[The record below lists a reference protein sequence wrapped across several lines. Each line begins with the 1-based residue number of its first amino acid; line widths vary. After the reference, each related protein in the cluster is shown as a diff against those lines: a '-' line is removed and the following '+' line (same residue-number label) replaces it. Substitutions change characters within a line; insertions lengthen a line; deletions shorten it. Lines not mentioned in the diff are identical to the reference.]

1 MNKIL
6 VIEDEPIIRKNL
18 LTLLRAEGFE
28 TISSDNGS
36 SGVKLAQNQQ
46 PDLIICDII
55 IPQLDGYGV
64 LKTLQQHPITAA
76 IPFIFLSSK
85 ADWSDW
91 RMGMR
96 LGADDYLIKPV
107 KRQELL
113 DVIATRLQKRLYQ
126 TKCHHLE
133 LKKVQAQLDYL
144 LRYDQV
150 TNLPNRLL
158 LEERFNQLLIQR
170 QGRYR
175 RLPVLS
181 LSFDQLNQIYNILGP
196 VNGDLLLQAVA
207 KRLLGRVG
215 PLDTVAQLGMDQ
227 FVILLATTI
236 NQIEIG
242 QMAETLIDALSLPFT
257 IGEYEIVLTP
267 RIGIACFGRDA
278 LDLNTLI
285 THANRARAN
294 AGQKGQKAYEFY
306 IASIGDKS
314 QQALWLELQLRQAL
328 QKDELQVHYQPKVNL
343 KTREIEGAEALIR
356 WYHPELGAISPAKFI
371 PLAEKTGLIVPLG
384 EWVLRKACTQA
395 KIWQTQGLSPVQI
408 AVNLSGH
415 QFNQPNLSDSI
426 VAILEETELEARYLQ
441 LELTESTL
449 MENPDHAIAT
459 LKELKSRGIQISIDD
474 FGTGYCSLSY
484 LRLFPF
490 DVLKIDRSFVCQLT
504 EDVKNEAITTAI
516 LQMAHSLKL
525 KVVAEGVETA
535 SQLKFLCGHKCDEIQ
550 GYWFSPPLSAPT
562 FTELLSTG
570 KRLSLSSL
578 G

>member
-36 SGVKLAQNQQ
+36 SGVTLAQNQQ

-113 DVIATRLQKRLYQ
+113 DAIATRLQKRVYQ

-181 LSFDQLNQIYNILGP
+181 LSFDQLNQINNILGP
-196 VNGDLLLQAVA
+196 VSGDLLLQAVA

-215 PLDTVAQLGMDQ
+215 PLDTVAQLGIDQ

-236 NQIEIG
+236 NQTEIG
-242 QMAETLIDALSLPFT
+242 LMAETLIDALSLPFT

-267 RIGIACFGRDA
+267 KIGIACFGRDA

-285 THANRARAN
+285 THANRAREN

-314 QQALWLELQLRQAL
+314 QEALWLELKLRQAL

-343 KTREIEGAEALIR
+343 RTREIEGAEALIR

-395 KIWQTQGLSPVQI
+395 KLWQTQGLSRVQI

-459 LKELKSRGIQISIDD
+459 LKELKSFGIQISIDD
-474 FGTGYCSLSY
+474 FGTGYSSLSY

-490 DVLKIDRSFVCQLT
+490 DILKIDRSFVCQLT

-516 LQMAHSLKL
+516 LQMAHSLDL

-535 SQLKFLCGHKCDEIQ
+535 SQLAFLCGHKCDEIQ
-550 GYWFSPPLSAPT
+550 GYCFSPPLSAPT

>member
-28 TISSDNGS
+28 TISSDNGN
-36 SGVKLAQNQQ
+36 SGVKLAQEEQ

-64 LKTLQQHPITAA
+64 LKTLQQHPVTAA

-107 KRQELL
+107 KREELL
-113 DVIATRLQKRLYQ
+113 DAIATRLQKRLYQ

-144 LRYDQV
+144 LRYDQL

-181 LSFDQLNQIYNILGP
+181 LSFDQLNQINNILGP
-196 VNGDLLLQAVA
+196 VSGDLLLQAVA

-215 PLDTVAQLGMDQ
+215 PLDTVAQLGIDQ

-236 NQIEIG
+236 NQTEIG

-257 IGEYEIVLTP
+257 IEEYEIVLTP
-267 RIGIACFGRDA
+267 RIGIACFGRDG

-285 THANRARAN
+285 THANGAREN
-294 AGQKGQKAYEFY
+294 AGHKGQKAYEFY

-314 QQALWLELQLRQAL
+314 QQALLLELQLRQAL
-328 QKDELQVHYQPKVNL
+328 QQDELQLYYQPKVNL
-343 KTREIEGAEALIR
+343 RTGEIEGAEALIR
-356 WYHPELGAISPAKFI
+356 WHHPELGAISPAKFI
-371 PLAEKTGLIVPLG
+371 PLAEKTGLIVPVG
-384 EWVLRKACTQA
+384 EWVLRKACTEA
-395 KIWQTQGLSPVQI
+395 KLWQTQGLSPVQI

-459 LKELKSRGIQISIDD
+459 LKELKSFGIQISIDD
-474 FGTGYCSLSY
+474 FGTGYSSLSY

-516 LQMAHSLKL
+516 LQMAHSLNL

-535 SQLKFLCGHKCDEIQ
+535 SQLAFLCGHKCDEIQ
-550 GYWFSPPLSAPT
+550 GYCFSPPLSAPT

-570 KRLSLSSL
+570 KRLSTNHLA
-578 G
+578 

>member
-28 TISSDNGS
+28 TISSDNGN
-36 SGVKLAQNQQ
+36 SGVKLAQEEQ

-107 KRQELL
+107 KREELL
-113 DVIATRLQKRLYQ
+113 DAIATRLQKRLYQ

-144 LRYDQV
+144 LRYDQL

-181 LSFDQLNQIYNILGP
+181 LSFDQLNQINNILGP
-196 VNGDLLLQAVA
+196 VSGDLLLQAVA

-215 PLDTVAQLGMDQ
+215 PLDTVANLGIDQ

-236 NQIEIG
+236 NQTEIG
-242 QMAETLIDALSLPFT
+242 LMAETLIDALSLPFT

-285 THANRARAN
+285 THANRAREN

-328 QKDELQVHYQPKVNL
+328 QKDELQVYYQPKVNL
-343 KTREIEGAEALIR
+343 STGEIEGAEALIR
-356 WYHPELGAISPAKFI
+356 WYHPELGAISPTKFI

-395 KIWQTQGLSPVQI
+395 KLWQTQGLSPVQI

-459 LKELKSRGIQISIDD
+459 LKRLKSFGIQISIDD
-474 FGTGYCSLSY
+474 FGTGYSSLSY

-535 SQLKFLCGHKCDEIQ
+535 SQLAFLCGHKCDEIQ
-550 GYWFSPPLSAPT
+550 GYCFSPPLSAPT

>member
-64 LKTLQQHPITAA
+64 LKTLQQHPVTAA

-107 KRQELL
+107 KREELL
-113 DVIATRLQKRLYQ
+113 DAIATRLQKRLYQ

-181 LSFDQLNQIYNILGP
+181 LTFDQLNHINNTLGP
-196 VNGDLLLQAVA
+196 VSGDLLLQAVA

-215 PLDTVAQLGMDQ
+215 PLDTVANLGIDQ

-236 NQIEIG
+236 NQTEIG
-242 QMAETLIDALSLPFT
+242 LMAETLIDALSLPFN

-267 RIGIACFGRDA
+267 KIGIACFGRDA

-285 THANRARAN
+285 THANRAREN

-395 KIWQTQGLSPVQI
+395 KLWQTQGLSPVQI

-426 VAILEETELEARYLQ
+426 LAILEETELEARYLQ

-449 MENPDHAIAT
+449 MKNPDHAIAT
-459 LKELKSRGIQISIDD
+459 LKQLKSRGIQISIDD
-474 FGTGYCSLSY
+474 FGTGYSSLSY

-535 SQLKFLCGHKCDEIQ
+535 SQLKFLRGHKCDEIQ

>member
-6 VIEDEPIIRKNL
+6 VIEDDPIIRKNL

-64 LKTLQQHPITAA
+64 LKTLQQHPVTAA

-113 DVIATRLQKRLYQ
+113 DAIATRLQKRLYQ

-181 LSFDQLNQIYNILGP
+181 LSFDQLNQINNTLGP
-196 VNGDLLLQAVA
+196 VSGDLLLQAVA

-215 PLDTVAQLGMDQ
+215 PLDTVANLGINQ

-236 NQIEIG
+236 NQTEIG
-242 QMAETLIDALSLPFT
+242 LMAETLIDALSLPFN

-267 RIGIACFGRDA
+267 KIGIACFGRDA

-285 THANRARAN
+285 THANRAREN
-294 AGQKGQKAYEFY
+294 TGQKGQKAYEFY

-343 KTREIEGAEALIR
+343 RTGEIEGAEALIR
-356 WYHPELGAISPAKFI
+356 WHHSELGAISPAKFI

-395 KIWQTQGLSPVQI
+395 KLWQTQGLSRVQI

-426 VAILEETELEARYLQ
+426 VAILEETELDPRYLQ

-449 MENPDHAIAT
+449 MDNPDHAIAT
-459 LKELKSRGIQISIDD
+459 LKELKSFGIQISIDD
-474 FGTGYCSLSY
+474 FGTGYSSLSY

-516 LQMAHSLKL
+516 LQMAHSLNL

-535 SQLKFLCGHKCDEIQ
+535 SQLAFLCGHKCDEIQ
-550 GYWFSPPLSAPT
+550 GYCFSPPLSAPT

-570 KRLSLSSL
+570 KRLSISSL

>member
-113 DVIATRLQKRLYQ
+113 DAIATRLQKRLYQ

-144 LRYDQV
+144 LRYDQL

-181 LSFDQLNQIYNILGP
+181 LSFDQLYQIYNILGP

-242 QMAETLIDALSLPFT
+242 LMAETLIDALSLPFT

-343 KTREIEGAEALIR
+343 KTGEIEGAEALIR
-356 WYHPELGAISPAKFI
+356 WYHSELGAISPAKFI

-395 KIWQTQGLSPVQI
+395 KLWQTQGLSPVQI

-459 LKELKSRGIQISIDD
+459 LKRLKSFGIQISIDD
-474 FGTGYCSLSY
+474 FGTGYSSLSY

-525 KVVAEGVETA
+525 KVVAEGVETT
-535 SQLKFLCGHKCDEIQ
+535 SQLAFLCGHKCDEIQ
-550 GYWFSPPLSAPT
+550 GYCFSPPLSAPT

-570 KRLSLSSL
+570 KRLSLSYL

>member
-6 VIEDEPIIRKNL
+6 VIEDEPIIRQNL
-18 LTLLRAEGFE
+18 LSLLRAEGFE

-46 PDLIICDII
+46 PDLIICDVI

-64 LKTLQQHPITAA
+64 LKTLQQHPVTAA

-107 KRQELL
+107 KREELL
-113 DVIATRLQKRLYQ
+113 DAIATRLQKRLYQ
-126 TKCHHLE
+126 TKRHHLE
-133 LKKVQAQLDYL
+133 LRKVQAQLDYL

-150 TNLPNRLL
+150 THLPNRLL

-236 NQIEIG
+236 NQTEIG

-285 THANRARAN
+285 THANRAREN

-328 QKDELQVHYQPKVNL
+328 QQDEFQVYYQPKVNL
-343 KTREIEGAEALIR
+343 TTGEIEGAEALIR

-371 PLAEKTGLIVPLG
+371 PLAEKTGLIVPVG

-395 KIWQTQGLSPVQI
+395 KLWQTQGLSPVQI

-415 QFNQPNLSDSI
+415 QFNQPNLTDSI
-426 VAILEETELEARYLQ
+426 VAILEETELDPRYLQ

-459 LKELKSRGIQISIDD
+459 LKELKSFGIQISIDD
-474 FGTGYCSLSY
+474 FGTGYSSLSY

-504 EDVKNEAITTAI
+504 EDAKNEAITTAI
-516 LQMAHSLKL
+516 LQMAHSLDL

-535 SQLKFLCGHKCDEIQ
+535 SQLEFLCGHKCDEIQ
-550 GYWFSPPLSAPT
+550 GYCFSPPLSAPT
-562 FTELLSTG
+562 FTELLCTG

>member
-107 KRQELL
+107 NRQELL
-113 DVIATRLQKRLYQ
+113 DAIATRLQKRLYQ

-170 QGRYR
+170 HGRYR

-242 QMAETLIDALSLPFT
+242 LMAETLIDALSLPFT

-285 THANRARAN
+285 THANRAREN

-328 QKDELQVHYQPKVNL
+328 QKDELQVYYQPKVNL
-343 KTREIEGAEALIR
+343 STGEIEGAEALIR
-356 WYHPELGAISPAKFI
+356 WYHPELGAISPTKFI

-395 KIWQTQGLSPVQI
+395 KLWQTQGLSPVQI

-459 LKELKSRGIQISIDD
+459 LKRLKSFGIQISIDD
-474 FGTGYCSLSY
+474 FGTGYSSLSY

-535 SQLKFLCGHKCDEIQ
+535 SQLAFLCGHKCDEIQ
-550 GYWFSPPLSAPT
+550 GYCFSPPLSAPT

>member
-6 VIEDEPIIRKNL
+6 VIEDEPIIRKKL

-64 LKTLQQHPITAA
+64 LKTLQQHPVTAA

-113 DVIATRLQKRLYQ
+113 DAIATRLQKRLYQ
-126 TKCHHLE
+126 TKRHHLE
-133 LKKVQAQLDYL
+133 LKKVQAQLNYL

-150 TNLPNRLL
+150 THLPNRLL
-158 LEERFNQLLIQR
+158 LEERFNQLLLQR

-181 LSFDQLNQIYNILGP
+181 LSFEQLNQIHNTLGP
-196 VNGDLLLQAVA
+196 VSGDLLLQAVA

-215 PLDTVAQLGMDQ
+215 PLDTVAQSGIDK

-236 NQIEIG
+236 NQTEIA

-257 IGEYEIVLTP
+257 IGKYEIVLTP

-285 THANRARAN
+285 THANRAREN

-343 KTREIEGAEALIR
+343 RTGEIEGAEALIR

-395 KIWQTQGLSPVQI
+395 KLWQTQGLSPVQI

-426 VAILEETELEARYLQ
+426 VAILKETELEARYLQ

>member
-6 VIEDEPIIRKNL
+6 VIEDEPIIRKKL

-28 TISSDNGS
+28 TISSDNGN

-64 LKTLQQHPITAA
+64 LKTLQEDPVTAA

-91 RMGMR
+91 RMVMR

-107 KRQELL
+107 KREELL
-113 DVIATRLQKRLYQ
+113 DAIATRLQKRLYQ
-126 TKCHHLE
+126 TKRHHLE
-133 LKKVQAQLDYL
+133 LKKVQAQLNYL

-158 LEERFNQLLIQR
+158 LEERFNQLLLQR

-181 LSFDQLNQIYNILGP
+181 LSFDQLNQINNTLGP
-196 VNGDLLLQAVA
+196 VSGDLLLQAVA

-215 PLDTVAQLGMDQ
+215 PLDTVAQLGIDQ

-236 NQIEIG
+236 NQTEIG

-285 THANRARAN
+285 THANGAREN

-328 QKDELQVHYQPKVNL
+328 PKDELQVYYQPKVNL
-343 KTREIEGAEALIR
+343 RTGEIEGAEALIR
-356 WYHPELGAISPAKFI
+356 WHHRALGAISPAKFI

-395 KIWQTQGLSPVQI
+395 KLWQTQGLSPVQI

-415 QFNQPNLSDSI
+415 QFNQPNLSNSI
-426 VAILEETELEARYLQ
+426 LAILEETELDPRYLQ

-449 MENPDHAIAT
+449 MDNPNHAIAT
-459 LKELKSRGIQISIDD
+459 LKELKSFGIQISIDD

-516 LQMAHSLKL
+516 LQMAHSLNL

-535 SQLKFLCGHKCDEIQ
+535 SQLAFLCGHKCDEIQ
-550 GYWFSPPLSAPT
+550 GYCFSPPLSAPT
-562 FTELLSTG
+562 FTEWLSTG

>member
-6 VIEDEPIIRKNL
+6 VIEDEPIIRKKL
-18 LTLLRAEGFE
+18 LTLLKAEGFE

-55 IPQLDGYGV
+55 IPKLDGYGV
-64 LKTLQQHPITAA
+64 LKTLQQHPVTAA

-113 DVIATRLQKRLYQ
+113 DAIATRLQKRLYQ

-175 RLPVLS
+175 RMPVLS
-181 LSFDQLNQIYNILGP
+181 LSFDQLNQINNTLGP
-196 VNGDLLLQAVA
+196 VSGDLLLQAVA

-215 PLDTVAQLGMDQ
+215 PLDTVANLGIDQ

-236 NQIEIG
+236 NQTEIG
-242 QMAETLIDALSLPFT
+242 LMAETLIDALSLPFT

-267 RIGIACFGRDA
+267 KIGIACFGRDA

-285 THANRARAN
+285 THANRARQN

-343 KTREIEGAEALIR
+343 RTGEIEGAEALIR
-356 WYHPELGAISPAKFI
+356 WHHPELGAISPTKFI

-395 KIWQTQGLSPVQI
+395 KLWQTQGLSPVQI

-426 VAILEETELEARYLQ
+426 VAILEETELDPRYLQ

-459 LKELKSRGIQISIDD
+459 LKQLKSRGIQISIDD
-474 FGTGYCSLSY
+474 FGTGYSSLSY

-516 LQMAHSLKL
+516 LQMAHSLDL

-535 SQLKFLCGHKCDEIQ
+535 SQLAFLCGHKCDEIQ
-550 GYWFSPPLSAPT
+550 GYCFSPPLSAPT

-570 KRLSLSSL
+570 KRLSISSL

>member
-36 SGVKLAQNQQ
+36 SGVKLAQEEQ

-107 KRQELL
+107 KREELL
-113 DVIATRLQKRLYQ
+113 DAIATRLQKRLYQ

-181 LSFDQLNQIYNILGP
+181 LSFDQLNQINNILGP
-196 VNGDLLLQAVA
+196 VSGDLLLQAVA

-215 PLDTVAQLGMDQ
+215 PLDTVANLGIDQ

-236 NQIEIG
+236 NQTEIG
-242 QMAETLIDALSLPFT
+242 LMAETLIDALSLPFT

-285 THANRARAN
+285 THANRAREN

-328 QKDELQVHYQPKVNL
+328 QKDELQVYYQPKVNL
-343 KTREIEGAEALIR
+343 STGEIEGAEALIR
-356 WYHPELGAISPAKFI
+356 WYHPELGAISPTKFI

-395 KIWQTQGLSPVQI
+395 KLWQTQGLSPVQI

-459 LKELKSRGIQISIDD
+459 LKRLKSFGIQISIDD
-474 FGTGYCSLSY
+474 FGTGYSSLSY

-535 SQLKFLCGHKCDEIQ
+535 SQLAFLCGHKCDEIQ
-550 GYWFSPPLSAPT
+550 GYCFSPPLSAPT